1 MIDIIRLIKRELR
14 ARVVARDDQYLR
26 NLLHRA
32 NVRVLSEPQCVT
44 VLVGIPTT
52 HMNLDRWGSPN
63 QSTRRVEW
71 ETVAMASDR
80 TLRGAVRNLLAAH
93 LGAVQHC
100 SLQEPRYEFH
110 STRGVA

>member
-1 MIDIIRLIKRELR
+1 MTDSIRLIKRELR
-14 ARVVARDDQYLR
+14 ARLVARDDQYLTQ
-26 NLLHRA
+26 LLRRA
-32 NVRVLSEPQCVT
+32 NVRVLCEPQCVT
-44 VLVGIPTT
+44 VIVGIPTT
-52 HMNLDRWGSPN
+52 HMDLDRWGSPN

-100 SLQEPRYEFH
+100 AMQDPRIEFH
-110 STRGVA
+110 SAGGAA